1 MLEEAARLFSENYG
15 VWGPLAEEKL
25 GAFAKK
31 GKRVRMGVNML
42 KSQCLPPCMRNVYV
56 YIKIEGQLAGNVF
69 ASRWNYDGRNFCWI
83 SQLVVSSTFRK
94 QGLAT
99 KLLLHLREGES
110 DRGFGLLS
118 SHPAAISAALRAFGR
133 GLDNVD
139 LEMTKKYA
147 RDILQ
152 SAPISYVKN
161 AILRGS
167 LFEEGVE
174 NGTVS
179 SAYTNFWVDHQEPL
193 DALAV
198 IREQGINWPF
208 GDEYLV
214 VVKAKSSED
223 RRAAQQ

>member
-1 MLEEAARLFSENYG
+1 
-15 VWGPLAEEKL
+15 
-25 GAFAKK
+25 
-31 GKRVRMGVNML
+31 MGVNML
-42 KSQCLPPCMRNVYV
+42 KSQCLPPDTRNVYV
-56 YIKIEGQLAGNVF
+56 RVNVEGQIVGHVF
-69 ASRWNYDGRNFCWI
+69 ASRWNYNGQNFCWI
-83 SQLVVSSTFRK
+83 SQLVVSRPFRN

-110 DRGFGLLS
+110 DRGFGILS

-152 SAPISYVKN
+152 SAPVSYVKN

-174 NGTVS
+174 DGTVS
-179 SAYTNFWVDHQEPL
+179 SAYTNFWVDHQEPF

-198 IREQGINWPF
+198 IRHRGINWPF
-208 GDEYLV
+208 GELLEGHEYLV
-214 VVKAKSSED
+214 VVDAKSSED
-223 RRAAQQ
+223 RRAGQQSSEF